1 MPQPDFEAFA
11 QLAQNY
17 DYVPVFRRLLS
28 DTLTPVSAFACLDRG
43 GPACLFESVI
53 GGEKV
58 GRYSFLAADPI
69 KRVFATG
76 NELTVI
82 QGDGKPVTQRVDD
95 PLVALREHLVPTV
108 APIDSLPP
116 FVGGAIGYAGYD
128 VVRYTEHLPNAPQDD
143 RGLPDL
149 DFSFYHSLC
158 IFDHVSKTITVITLA
173 EGLGADAESSY
184 AEAVERLD
192 QITRRLA
199 MPPKFELAEFLD
211 SVVKTPADAAVA
223 DGAAVADHGHPYS
236 PELAITS
243 NFTRQSFTDAV
254 RACVRYIHAGD
265 IFQVVPSQRF
275 SITTDVEPL
284 EIYRRLRVINPSPFM
299 FFVRT
304 GDAVLVGCSPEI
316 MCRVADRVVT
326 VRPLAGTR
334 RRGKTEAE
342 DKALEQELL
351 ADPKERA
358 EHVMLV
364 DLGRNDVGRVAKFG
378 TVELTEVMV
387 VERYSHVMHISS
399 EVQGVLRDELDAFDA
414 LKASL
419 PAGTV
424 SGAPK
429 VRAMEIIDEI
439 EPHRRGPYGGA
450 VGYFDY
456 RGNMDTCIALRTMVI
471 KDGIIHVQAG
481 CGVVADSDPE
491 AEYEETVNKAIAL
504 IKAIEVTQAKS
515 PQPALTSDG

>member
-1 MPQPDFEAFA
+1 MPQPDFDSFA
-11 QLAQNY
+11 RLAAEY
-17 DYVPVFRRLLS
+17 DFVPVYRRMLS
-28 DTLTPVSAFACLDRG
+28 DTLTPVTAFAALDTG
-43 GPACLFESVI
+43 GPSCLFESVI

-69 KRVFATG
+69 KRVYAVG
-76 NELTVI
+76 HDLTLI
-82 QGDGKPVTQRVDD
+82 DGANPPKVTRVDD
-95 PLVALREHLVPTV
+95 PLVALRGLLAGSV
-108 APIDSLPP
+108 APVDSLPP
-116 FVGGAIGYAGYD
+116 FIGGAIGYAGYD
-128 VVRYTEHLPNAPQDD
+128 VVRYTENLPNAPADD

-149 DFSFYHSLC
+149 DFAFYHSLC
-158 IFDHVSKTITVITLA
+158 IFDHVSKTITVVTLA
-173 EGLGADAESSY
+173 DGNGADPKASY
-184 AEAVERLD
+184 AAAIGRLD
-192 QITRRLA
+192 QITAKLSA
-199 MPPKFELAEFLD
+199 PPKFTLAELPD
-211 SVVKTPADAAVA
+211 ASATGGPAERAL
-223 DGAAVADHGHPYS
+223 
-236 PELAITS
+236 EITS
-243 NFTRQSFTDAV
+243 NFTRQSFCDAV
-254 RACVRYIHAGD
+254 RKCVGYIHAGD

-275 SITTDVEPL
+275 SIRTDVDPL
-284 EIYRRLRVINPSPFM
+284 EIYRSLRVINPSPFM

-316 MCRVADRVVT
+316 MCRVENRVVT

-334 RRGKTEAE
+334 RRGKTDAE
-342 DKALEQELL
+342 DRRLEQELL

-378 TVELTEVMV
+378 SVQLTEVMV

-414 LKASL
+414 IKACL

-429 VRAMEIIDEI
+429 VRAMEVIDEL

-471 KDGIIHVQAG
+471 KDGIVHVQAG
-481 CGVVADSDPE
+481 CGVVADSDPDS
-491 AEYEETVNKAIAL
+491 EYDETVNKARAL
-504 IKAIEVTQAKS
+504 IHAIEVTS
-515 PQPALTSDG
+515 ERFGDGA